1 MCVYCRC
8 VSRENYVRMKIV
20 DKIDSRLEAKFIF
33 YKYWQFQS
41 EVLITNLSI
50 EAKQYNKN

>member
-1 MCVYCRC
+1 MCVYCGC
-8 VSRENYVRMKIV
+8 VSRENNVRMKIV

>member
-1 MCVYCRC
+1 MCVYCRG
-8 VSRENYVRMKIV
+8 VSRKNNVRMKIV

>member
-1 MCVYCRC
+1 
-8 VSRENYVRMKIV
+8 MKIV